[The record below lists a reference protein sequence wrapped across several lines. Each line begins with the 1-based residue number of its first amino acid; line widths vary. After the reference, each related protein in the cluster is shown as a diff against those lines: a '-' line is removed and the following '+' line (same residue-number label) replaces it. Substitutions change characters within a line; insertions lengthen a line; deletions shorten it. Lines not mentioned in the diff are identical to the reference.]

1 MKPFLGFGSFAAA
14 SAIVIAAAQP
24 TLAAPTEVTGV
35 DIKQTSGGIELQLKT
50 RFGDRPQVFSAP
62 RGNSWVADV
71 INTQLKLKG
80 GTIFRQDN
88 PAPGIASVQI
98 LPLDENSV
106 RIVVTGTETLP
117 SGEVLARNNTTL
129 SFGIKTDSGVAAV
142 PAQSAGPITAQG
154 QVAQSQSQPGQIGQ
168 PGLPTP
174 SVDVLVPSPKVSI
187 DGEPAVRQSSDPA
200 PPFLPR
206 AVAPPVGDIA
216 VSEINFQPTNVDLGT
231 AVRIPRLVLREA
243 PAREVLSLL
252 ARASGLNLAYSPAAT
267 GKDGAPAAAGAAGD
281 EGPKIS
287 LDVENEP
294 VQDVFNAVL
303 RLSQL
308 EGNRVNNTIFV
319 STKLPNE
326 VKDIVVSTYRLNQVT
341 ADAASAFL
349 ASMGAERVITAT
361 VRTTEVETQELSSS
375 ENAPELTQTSTTEAT
390 ELKTDRVELEDSVPV
405 LRGTQVLGDPRTNSI
420 TIVGPRNLVAI
431 ASAKITELDLR
442 KRQVAVNVRILDVNL
457 SNITRTGTSF
467 SFGVAGTRFLT
478 EGGVALF
485 NFDTSGQNGTRV
497 PGQASTVSPQLVGE
511 NVLGGFQGSNGFG
524 VVRDFVAQLQAN
536 IQNGNAKVLTDPTVV
551 VQEGETAS
559 VELTEEIVTNVITTV
574 TRDAGGSETRTEVEK
589 GKAGLVMGIQVNRI
603 DDNGFINLAVTPS
616 VKGISGSVVFPGG
629 TITLLNE
636 RKLSSGSI
644 RLRDGQGL
652 ILSGI
657 IQDTDR
663 NLVSKVPILG
673 DLPLLGALFRRTQRT
688 NERKEVIV
696 LVTPQILDDSDRST
710 FGYAYVP
717 SADARRSLGASP
729 TAPKP

>member
-1 MKPFLGFGSFAAA
+1 MKPFLGFGSLAAA
-14 SAIVIAAAQP
+14 SAIVVAAAQP

-71 INTQLKLKG
+71 INTQLKLSG
-80 GTIFRQDN
+80 GTVFRQDN

-98 LPLDENSV
+98 LPLDENSI

-129 SFGIKTDSGVAAV
+129 SFGVKTDSGVAAV
-142 PAQSAGPITAQG
+142 PAQPAAPITAQG
-154 QVAQSQSQPGQIGQ
+154 QIAQPQGQQPN
-168 PGLPTP
+168 PANP
-174 SVDVLVPSPKVSI
+174 VDVLVPNPKVSI
-187 DGEPAVRQSSDPA
+187 EGEPAVRQSADPA

-216 VSEINFQPTNVDLGT
+216 VSEINFQPTSVDLGT

-252 ARASGLNLAYSPAAT
+252 ARASGLNLAYSPAA
-267 GKDGAPAAAGAAGD
+267 GKEGQSAPAAGAEGGD

-319 STKLPNE
+319 SPKLPNE
-326 VKDIVVSTYRLNQVT
+326 VKDIVVRTYRLNQVT

-361 VRTTEVETQELSSS
+361 VRTTEVETQELGSS
-375 ENAPELTQTSTTEAT
+375 ENAPELTQTNTTEST
-390 ELKTDRVELEDSVPV
+390 ELTTDRVELEDSVPV
-405 LRGTQVLGDPRTNSI
+405 LRGTQVLADPRTNAI

-442 KRQVAVNVRILDVNL
+442 KRQVAVNVRILDINL
-457 SNITRTGTSF
+457 SNLTRTGTSF

-485 NFDTSGQNGTRV
+485 NFDTSGQNGTRT
-497 PGQASTVSPQLVGE
+497 PGQGVGITPQNVGDG
-511 NVLGGFQGSNGFG
+511 VIGGFQSGVGFG
-524 VVRDFVAQLQAN
+524 NVVRDFVAQLQAN

-559 VELTEEIVTNVITTV
+559 VELTEEVVTNVITTV

-589 GKAGLVMGIQVNRI
+589 EDAGLTLAIQVNRI
-603 DDNGFINLAVTPS
+603 DDNGFINLAVSPS
-616 VKGISGSVVFPGG
+616 IKGISGSVTFPGG

-636 RKLSSGSI
+636 RKLTSGTI

-673 DLPLLGALFRRTQRT
+673 DLPLLGSLFRRTQRT
-688 NERKEVIV
+688 NSRNEVIV
-696 LVTPQILDDSDRST
+696 LVTPQVLDDSDRST

-717 SADARRSLGASP
+717 SSDARRALGASP
-729 TAPKP
+729 TP